1 MLKNR
6 TIDDALAEARNRYI
20 ERRPKSREMDAR
32 ARKVLPGGN
41 TRTILY
47 FGPFPFRIVRGEG
60 SKLFDADGHTY
71 VNLLGEY
78 TAGVYGAS
86 NGEIRKALIEAIDG
100 GMNYGAHNRYELELA
115 EIVCKR
121 FPAIERVRFTNSGTE
136 ANLLAISTARVV
148 TKRPEVMVMQGGYHG
163 GVFFFG
169 GQGAP
174 INAPFPYRKATYND
188 VEGTKRLIEENGDKL
203 ACVIVEAMMGS
214 AGCIP
219 ADPKFLAMLRETT
232 KKTGALLIL
241 DEVMTSRF
249 GTGGAQKLH
258 GLKPD
263 LVTLGKYIGG
273 GASFGAFG
281 GRADIMSLYDPS
293 SPNAI
298 PHAGTFNNNVL
309 SMAAGIAGMTKVFTP
324 AAAEALHARGD
335 KLREA
340 INALAKRRNAKI
352 QAVGVGS
359 LMNIH
364 TTRTPV
370 RTPADALTS
379 DDKLKEV
386 LFLEL
391 LEAGYYMARRGFVA
405 LSLAVSDGEIEG
417 FLAALDRTVTDNAGL
432 FA

>member
-47 FGPFPFRIVRGEG
+47 FGPFPFRILRGEG

-86 NGEIRKALIEAIDG
+86 NPEIRKALIEAIDG

-391 LEAGYYMARRGFVA
+391 LEAGYYMARRGFIA

>member
-1 MLKNR
+1 
-6 TIDDALAEARNRYI
+6 
-20 ERRPKSREMDAR
+20 
-32 ARKVLPGGN
+32 
-41 TRTILY
+41 
-47 FGPFPFRIVRGEG
+47 
-60 SKLFDADGHTY
+60 
-71 VNLLGEY
+71 
-78 TAGVYGAS
+78 
-86 NGEIRKALIEAIDG
+86 
-100 GMNYGAHNRYELELA
+100 
-115 EIVCKR
+115 
-121 FPAIERVRFTNSGTE
+121 
-136 ANLLAISTARVV
+136 
-148 TKRPEVMVMQGGYHG
+148 
-163 GVFFFG
+163 
-169 GQGAP
+169 
-174 INAPFPYRKATYND
+174 
-188 VEGTKRLIEENGDKL
+188 
-203 ACVIVEAMMGS
+203 MMGS

>member
-6 TIDDALAEARNRYI
+6 TIDDALAEARNRYA
-20 ERRPKSREMDAR
+20 ERRPKSRDMDAR
-32 ARKVLPGGN
+32 AKKVLPGGN

-47 FGPFPFRIVRGEG
+47 FGPFPFRVVRGEG
-60 SKLFDADGHTY
+60 SRLFDADGHTY

-78 TAGVYGAS
+78 TAGIYGAS
-86 NGEIRKALIEAIDG
+86 NPEIRKALIEAIDNG
-100 GMNYGAHNRYELELA
+100 LNYGAHNRYELELA
-115 EIVCKR
+115 EIVCQR

-148 TKRPEVMVMQGGYHG
+148 TKRPEVMAMRGGYHG
-163 GVFFFG
+163 GVFFFAG
-169 GQGAP
+169 GGSP
-174 INAPFPYRKATYND
+174 INAPFPYRMASYND
-188 VEGTKRLIEENGDKL
+188 IEGTKRLIEENGDKL

-214 AGCIP
+214 SGCIP

-232 KKTGALLIL
+232 KKTGAILIL

-249 GTGGAQKLH
+249 GTGGAQKLFC
-258 GLKPD
+258 LTPD

-281 GRADIMSLYDPS
+281 GRADIMELFNPA

-309 SMAAGIAGMTKVFTP
+309 SMAAGIAGMSKVFTP

-335 KLREA
+335 RLRSG
-340 INALAKRRNAKI
+340 INAVAERRKARL
-352 QAVGVGS
+352 QATGIGS
-359 LMNIH
+359 LMSIH

-391 LEAGYYMARRGFVA
+391 LEAGYYMARRGFIA
-405 LSLAVSDGEIEG
+405 LSLAVSDAEIEG
-417 FLAALDRTVTDNAGL
+417 FLAALDGTVTDNAGL